1 MPRFRRIAQNVLSNW
16 FALAVTTLTGFFLSP
31 YVVHHLGNLA
41 YGVWVIIM
49 SLTAYMNL
57 LDLGLRG
64 AITRFVSKGS
74 AQENHEESSQAV
86 SGALWIRLWISLA
99 IVTTGLILAFGLP
112 HIFVIPPALQQAARV
127 ALLVTAISVAI
138 NLWCGVFGGVL
149 VALHRYDLTSCISI
163 LQTCARTVG
172 WVLLLRSGHG
182 ILSLALWDLC
192 TSGAAQGATIILCFR
207 VYPQLKLSFGRP
219 DAATLRKLWNYS
231 FYVFLINVALQVT
244 YYTDNLVVGAFLSP
258 AAVTLYAIGGL
269 LISYS
274 RQIVSSMTTTFT
286 PLASSFEAQGS
297 YENLRRL
304 VIHGTRAALIVS
316 LPIQVALFFRG
327 HTFIRLWMGDQYAQ
341 PSGTVMQILL
351 LSVVFSSAN
360 TTSAGIVYGM
370 EKHKRIALWG
380 IIESVLNL
388 SLSVILVRRIGIYGV
403 AWGTTIPSV
412 IMEMI
417 LWPSYICKLLAM
429 PVRTYLWQTWLRTG
443 LGVIPFALACYAS
456 ERFWPAHNMIVFF
469 LQIAVLLPLVPVSL
483 ALLFRKEVSQK
494 LREWRLNRRQSPTT
508 LTHEYETSTTT
519 VG

>member
-1 MPRFRRIAQNVLSNW
+1 MPRIRRIAQNVLSNW

-31 YVVHHLGNLA
+31 FVVHHLGNLA
-41 YGVWVIIM
+41 YGVWVIVM
-49 SLTAYMNL
+49 SLAAYMNL

-74 AQENHEESSQAV
+74 TQQNHEESSRAV
-86 SGALWIRLWISLA
+86 SGALWIRLWISSA
-99 IVTTGLILAFGLP
+99 IVVTGLIMAMGLQ
-112 HIFVIPPALQQAARV
+112 HIFVIPPAFQQPARL
-127 ALLVTAISVAI
+127 ALLVTAVTVAI

-149 VALHRYDLTSCISI
+149 VALHRYDLTSYISI
-163 LQTCARTVG
+163 LQTCVRAAGIVY
-172 WVLLLRSGHG
+172 LLRSGHG
-182 ILSLALWDLC
+182 ILSLAIWELC
-192 TSGAAQGATIILCFR
+192 ISVAAQTATIILCFR
-207 VYPQLKLSFGRP
+207 VYPQLKIAFGRP
-219 DAATLRKLWNYS
+219 DPATLRKLWNYS
-231 FYVFLINVALQVT
+231 LYVFLINVALQVT

-286 PLASSFEAQGS
+286 PLASSYEAQGN

-304 VIHGTRAALIVS
+304 VIHGTRAALLVS
-316 LPIQVALFFRG
+316 LPIQLALFFRG
-327 HTFIRLWMGDQYAQ
+327 HTFIRLWMGEQYAG

-380 IIESVLNL
+380 MIESVLNL
-388 SLSVILVRRIGIYGV
+388 SLSIILVRRIGIYGV

-412 IMEMI
+412 LMEMI
-417 LWPSYICKLLAM
+417 LWPSYICKLLQM
-429 PVRTYLWQTWLRTG
+429 PVRTYLWQTWFRTG
-443 LGVIPFALACYAS
+443 LGVIPFALACAAS
-456 ERFWPAHNMIVFF
+456 ERYWPAHNLAVFF
-469 LQIAVLLPLVPVSL
+469 AEIAVLLPLLPLTL
-483 ALLFRKEVSQK
+483 AVIFRREVAIK
-494 LREWRLNRRQSPTT
+494 LREWRERRQVT
-508 LTHEYETSTTT
+508 LSHEYETSTTT

>member
-1 MPRFRRIAQNVLSNW
+1 MPRIKNIARNVLSNW
-16 FALAVTTLTGFFLSP
+16 FSLLVTTVTAFFLSP
-31 YVVHHLGNLA
+31 FVVHHLGNLA

-49 SLTAYMNL
+49 SLVAYMNL

-74 AQENHEESSQAV
+74 AQENQEESSQAV
-86 SGALWIRLWISLA
+86 SGALWIRLWVSLA
-99 IVTTGLILAFGLP
+99 IILTGLILAMGLQRV
-112 HIFVIPPALQQAARV
+112 FVIPPALQQAARL
-127 ALLVTAISVAI
+127 ALLVTAVNVAVT
-138 NLWCGVFGGVL
+138 LYCGVFAGVL
-149 VALHRYDLTSCISI
+149 VAVHRYDLTSSISI
-163 LQTCARTVG
+163 VQTCARAVG
-172 WVLLLRSGHG
+172 VVFLLRSGHG
-182 ILSLALWDLC
+182 ILSLAIWELC
-192 TSGAAQGATIILCFR
+192 ISVAAQAATIVLCFR
-207 VYPQLKLSFGRP
+207 VYPQLKIAFGRP
-219 DAATLRKLWNYS
+219 DSATLRKLWNYS

-258 AAVTLYAIGGL
+258 TAVTLYAIGGL

-286 PLASSFEAQGS
+286 PLASSFEAQGN

-304 VIHGTRAALIVS
+304 VIHGTRAALLVS
-316 LPIQVALFFRG
+316 LPIQAALFFRG
-327 HTFIRLWMGDQYAQ
+327 HTFIRLWMGEQYAQ

-351 LSVVFSSAN
+351 LSLVFSSAN

-388 SLSVILVRRIGIYGV
+388 SLSIILVRRIGIYGV

-417 LWPSYICKLLAM
+417 LWPSYICKLLHM
-429 PVRTYLWQTWLRTG
+429 RVRTYLWQTWFRTG
-443 LGVIPFALACYAS
+443 LGVMPFALASAAS
-456 ERFWPAHNMIVFF
+456 ERFWPAHNLIMFF
-469 LQIAVLLPLVPVSL
+469 LQIAALLPLLPLTFAIV
-483 ALLFRKEVSQK
+483 FRNEVATK
-494 LREWRLNRRQSPTT
+494 WREWRERRWSSTT
-508 LTHEYETSTTT
+508 SRHEYETSTTT

>member
-1 MPRFRRIAQNVLSNW
+1 MPRTRRIAQNVLSNW

-31 YVVHHLGNLA
+31 FVVHHLGNLA
-41 YGVWVIIM
+41 YGVWVIVM
-49 SLTAYMNL
+49 SLVAYMNL

-99 IVTTGLILAFGLP
+99 VIVTGLVLALGLQ
-112 HIFVIPPALQQAARV
+112 HIFVIPPALQQAARIAV
-127 ALLVTAISVAI
+127 LVTAFSVAV
-138 NLWCGVFGGVL
+138 NLWCGVFSGVL
-149 VALHRYDLTSCISI
+149 VALHRYDLTSSISI

-172 WVLLLRSGHG
+172 IVYLLRSGHG
-182 ILSLALWDLC
+182 ILALAMWDFC
-192 TSGAAQGATIILCFR
+192 TSLAAQGATILLCR
-207 VYPQLKLSFGRP
+207 RIYPQLKISLGRP
-219 DAATLRKLWNYS
+219 DRATLAKLWNYS
-231 FYVFLINVALQVT
+231 LYAFLINLALQVT

-258 AAVTLYAIGGL
+258 SAVTLYAIGGL
-269 LISYS
+269 VIGYS

-286 PLASSFEAQGS
+286 PLASTFEAQG
-297 YENLRRL
+297 NFDKLRRL
-304 VIHGTRAALIVS
+304 AIHGTRAALIVS
-316 LPIQVALFFRG
+316 LPIQAALFFRG
-327 HTFIRLWMGDQYAQ
+327 HTFIRLWMGEQYAQ

-360 TTSAGIVYGM
+360 TTSAGIVYGL

-380 IIESVLNL
+380 IIESVANL

-417 LWPSYICKLLAM
+417 LWPKYICGLLAI
-429 PVRTYLWQTWLRTG
+429 PVRTYLWQTWFRTA
-443 LGVIPFALACYAS
+443 LSVVPFALACAAA
-456 ERFWPAHNMIVFF
+456 ERFWPAHNLFVFF
-469 LQIAVLLPLVPVSL
+469 LQIAVLLPLLPL
-483 ALLFRKEVSQK
+483 ALLLIFRNEVVAQA
-494 LREWRLNRRQSPTT
+494 REWLRRRRPSDN
-508 LTHEYETSTTT
+508 LSHEYETSTTT